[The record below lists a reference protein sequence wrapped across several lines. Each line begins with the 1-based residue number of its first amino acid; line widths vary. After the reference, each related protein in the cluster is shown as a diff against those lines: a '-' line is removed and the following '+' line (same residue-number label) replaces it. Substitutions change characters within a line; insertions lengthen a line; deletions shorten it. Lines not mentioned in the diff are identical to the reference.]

1 MRLGQEGTAR
11 PILRQDLADPSMAT
25 MLWLRTPTAS
35 RLIIPGVLSSRDNR
49 LLDHAKFSKLTRRPT
64 TCSALHI
71 AYRLVTQAH
80 QKE

>member
-1 MRLGQEGTAR
+1 
-11 PILRQDLADPSMAT
+11 MAT